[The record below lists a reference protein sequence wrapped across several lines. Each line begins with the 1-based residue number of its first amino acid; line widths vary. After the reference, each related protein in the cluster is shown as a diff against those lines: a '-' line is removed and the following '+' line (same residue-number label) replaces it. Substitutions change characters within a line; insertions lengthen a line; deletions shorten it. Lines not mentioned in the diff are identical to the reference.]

1 MNSKIKKGRV
11 KFNDANYEE
20 ALNYFNQ
27 VSEDDEDYT
36 YVIIFKI
43 TCLMELERYD
53 KALFL
58 IESLLREDPED
69 ELLLYEKIRCHIALG
84 GNDEALSTLKI
95 FENLI
100 SVDDKRMLL
109 CVSKFYKLLGD
120 YENALKYCNGA
131 LKIDGNFEDA
141 VREKSL
147 IGICLNDYEI
157 INSSADKLSQI
168 IGGHGMGMISVFLLK
183 LYVSRFDDCISL
195 IEDLGSDFKDES
207 IQLLKSIVY
216 KELCENLDVDLHI
229 SDGAEISID
238 DAIGLLKDYD
248 ENGVD
253 KGIINGAKFKI
264 M

>member
-1 MNSKIKKGRV
+1 M
-11 KFNDANYEE
+11 
-20 ALNYFNQ
+20 
-27 VSEDDEDYT
+27 
-36 YVIIFKI
+36 
-43 TCLMELERYD
+43 
-53 KALFL
+53 
-58 IESLLREDPED
+58 
-69 ELLLYEKIRCHIALG
+69 
-84 GNDEALSTLKI
+84 
-95 FENLI
+95 
-100 SVDDKRMLL
+100 
-109 CVSKFYKLLGD
+109 
-120 YENALKYCNGA
+120 
-131 LKIDGNFEDA
+131 
-141 VREKSL
+141 
-147 IGICLNDYEI
+147 NDYEI

-183 LYVSRFDDCISL
+183 LYVSRFDDCISI